1 MLKIN
6 ILCAIAALVAA
17 PLLAADELSETGEYL
32 DGVAAI
38 VNDGVVLKSQ
48 FEKQLAAVTKRAKE
62 QNMQLPPEKVL
73 REQILERLIVVEI
86 QMQRAK
92 RIGLLD
98 QISDQYINVSIQ
110 RIADQNGIPFDQMP
124 ALLAQDGI
132 DYAEFRESLREELT
146 INELKGIEVM
156 RSIRVSEREIEQ
168 CIIDIENNVVVN
180 SDWQLSHILLSIPES
195 ADTATAAAI
204 EQSANDIYARLQDG
218 ADFREL
224 AARYSEGPTGLEGGS
239 LGWING
245 QQIPSIFT
253 EVLKDKVAGDVTA
266 PFRSANS
273 IHIVKVDNLRSAVE
287 RSEIN
292 QTKIRHILIQPTE
305 IIDDATAKQRLETA
319 LAKIREGEDF
329 AEQAKLLSDDPGS
342 ANLGGDLGWAETDS
356 FAPEFKAAADA
367 AELNQVTEPFRTQ
380 FGWHILEVLERRVYD
395 NTDEVKER
403 NCVGRIRNSKQ
414 EEETLLWIQRMRDEA
429 FVDSRI

>member
-6 ILCAIAALVAA
+6 ILCAIVALVAA

-124 ALLAQDGI
+124 ALLAEDGI

-253 EVLKDKVAGDVTA
+253 EVLKDKVAGDVTP

-292 QTKIRHILIQPTE
+292 QAKIRHILIQPTE
-305 IIDDATAKQRLETA
+305 IIDDATARQRLETA

-403 NCVGRIRNSKQ
+403 NCVARIRNSKQ